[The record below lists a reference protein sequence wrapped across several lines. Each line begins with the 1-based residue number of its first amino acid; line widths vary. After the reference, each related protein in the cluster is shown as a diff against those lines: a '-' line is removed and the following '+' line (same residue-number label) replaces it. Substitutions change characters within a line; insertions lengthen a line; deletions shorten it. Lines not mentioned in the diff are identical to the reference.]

1 MALTHVEVSDSGK
14 TTEPTLSPRRS
25 PGFAGRPSSLATG
38 AAGTCVTGRSPCS
51 APSASVDGGIEAVAL
66 NSHPVASAK
75 PPTICRDLRAAAR
88 SCASRA
94 PRRVVATA
102 EEGLSAPRATPI
114 SSWGGGGGA
123 NVSRDTSVATRPATS
138 AGLGAHGPEQ
148 PRMLPAGNQARGLG
162 DLTTN
167 ATRTT
172 APCPEA
178 SPTQI
183 LLLWAEGLR
192 GLRKRQGTVYQLI
205 QLCMCVYKGPAIKT
219 GLCCA
224 GCPPGPSL

>member
-75 PPTICRDLRAAAR
+75 PPICRDLRAAAR

-123 NVSRDTSVATRPATS
+123 NVMPGYPRDDVAGYIHRPRRSR
-138 AGLGAHGPEQ
+138 PEQ

-167 ATRTT
+167 ATNATHSQHHCT
-172 APCPEA
+172 
-178 SPTQI
+178 
-183 LLLWAEGLR
+183 L
-192 GLRKRQGTVYQLI
+192 
-205 QLCMCVYKGPAIKT
+205 
-219 GLCCA
+219 A
-224 GCPPGPSL
+224 GGVPYPDPSTLG